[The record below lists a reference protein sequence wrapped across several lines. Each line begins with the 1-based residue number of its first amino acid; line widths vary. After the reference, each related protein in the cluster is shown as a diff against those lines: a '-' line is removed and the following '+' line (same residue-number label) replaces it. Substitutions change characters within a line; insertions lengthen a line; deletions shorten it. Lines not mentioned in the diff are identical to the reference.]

1 MENERDIIEEI
12 RQLREEAVRFHSRTA
27 KPERERWV
35 VREFLLTLGI
45 DASEN
50 EMFSPKEADPV
61 DVEFR
66 DAHFQV
72 KEIYDPTERRQAEL
86 KDDLRR
92 AETAVSL
99 GDLFGKLVV
108 RDRQYIDIYPLIV
121 EFAADPRY
129 LTTRAAI
136 DLLFYVTRV
145 DATINLPTEVPAVL
159 QSWRSVSCLF
169 GPRPIILAL
178 RPDGP
183 SFLHCLRE
191 GA

>member
-1 MENERDIIEEI
+1 MIEEI
-12 RQLREEAVRFHSRTA
+12 RRLREEAVRFHSCAA

-45 DASEN
+45 DASER
-50 EMFSPKEADPV
+50 EMISPPEADPV
-61 DVEFR
+61 DVQFR
-66 DAHFQV
+66 DARFQV

-92 AETAVSL
+92 AETAKHLS
-99 GDLFGKLVV
+99 DLFGELIV
-108 RDRQYIDIYPLIV
+108 RDKHYVDVYPLIV
-121 EFAADPRY
+121 EFADDPRY
-129 LTTRAAI
+129 ITTRAGI

-145 DATINLPTEVPAVL
+145 DATINLPMEVPSVI

-169 GPRPIILAL
+169 GPRPVILAVQ
-178 RPDGP
+178 PDGP
-183 SFLHCLRE
+183 SFLHHQRD